1 MNKPKN
7 LFLVGPMGAGKS
19 AVGRHLAR
27 LLRLEFVDSD
37 EEIETRTGVDIP
49 FIFEKEGEEGFRK
62 REVKVIDEL
71 SQREG
76 VVLATGGGAIADP
89 ESRSRLG
96 ARGFV
101 VYLHTS
107 VKQQLERTQR
117 RNKRPLLENGDKE
130 KVLRELMEQRDPL
143 YREISDLIIETDGR
157 RVQTVAREIHD
168 ALYKDHPSG
177 RAPTGSRR
185 IVGARPDGR
194 CSPICVNQVILA
206 AP

>member
-1 MNKPKN
+1 MNKPKI

-27 LLRLEFVDSD
+27 LLHLEFVDSD
-37 EEIETRTGVDIP
+37 EEIETRTGVGIP
-49 FIFEKEGEEGFRK
+49 FIFEKEGEEGLRK

-96 ARGFV
+96 TRGFV
-101 VYLHTS
+101 AYLHTG
-107 VKQQLERTQR
+107 VRQQLERTQR
-117 RNKRPLLENGDKE
+117 RRKRPLLENGDQE

-157 RVQTVAREIHD
+157 RVQAVAKATHEV
-168 ALYKDHPSG
+168 P
-177 RAPTGSRR
+177 
-185 IVGARPDGR
+185 
-194 CSPICVNQVILA
+194 
-206 AP
+206 